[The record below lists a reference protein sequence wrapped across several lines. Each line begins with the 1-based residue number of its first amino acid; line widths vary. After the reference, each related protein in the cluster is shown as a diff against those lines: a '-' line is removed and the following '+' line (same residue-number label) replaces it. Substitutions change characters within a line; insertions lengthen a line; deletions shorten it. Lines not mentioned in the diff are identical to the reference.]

1 MSKVIVITGSTKGIG
16 YGLAE
21 EFLKR
26 GQRVVG
32 RTTTGRAG
40 LAHRAVAELRAV
52 GRHGCEHNAT
62 CLGGRQTLSGQN
74 VTDV

>member
-26 GQRVVG
+26 GHSVVVSG
-32 RTTTGRAG
+32 RIRNG
-40 LAHRAVAELRAV
+40 
-52 GRHGCEHNAT
+52 
-62 CLGGRQTLSGQN
+62 
-74 VTDV
+74 